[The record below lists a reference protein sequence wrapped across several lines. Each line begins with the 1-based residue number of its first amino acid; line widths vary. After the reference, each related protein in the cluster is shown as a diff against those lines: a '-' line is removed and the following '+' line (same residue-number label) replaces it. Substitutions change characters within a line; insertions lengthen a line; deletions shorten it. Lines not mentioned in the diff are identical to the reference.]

1 VSVYAAPD
9 LRVRELNRR
18 ARLLREAARR
28 LPGDPKLRGAL
39 FAEADTVAAEA
50 MMLVL
55 EDGAQPGESY
65 HHYEDDDRPCLGP
78 IMRSVSQVDPGGA
91 L

>member
-39 FAEADTVAAEA
+39 FAESEVVAAEA
-50 MMLVL
+50 MMLVV
-55 EDGAQPGESY
+55 EDGAQPGEAY
-65 HHYEDDDRPCLGP
+65 HHHADGRLCVGGAGRP
-78 IMRSVSQVDPGGA
+78 IIATVDPGGA